1 MRGRLTNEKPR
12 FKKRETLGFLNG
24 NEDGG
29 FEISARAT
37 LPVVEAR

>member
-24 NEDGG
+24 KEEGG
-29 FEISARAT
+29 FEISAAAA
-37 LPVVEAR
+37 LSVVEAR